1 MHDYRQD
8 PSTLSSLLYVH
19 CTNLQMVLNVLVVV
33 NNLQLANH
41 VCMVLCEFVII
52 VTIVFKQQISWPQG
66 QELEQMMEGF

>member
-1 MHDYRQD
+1 
-8 PSTLSSLLYVH
+8 VH
-19 CTNLQMVLNVLVVV
+19 CTNLYVVLNVLVVV
-33 NNLQLANH
+33 NTLQLANH